1 MTTKSASKETT
12 SSTASA
18 TEAAKAISIPETAVV
33 VNNYTWHTTEFG
45 QFRIEKSRWGLYT
58 SYNKDG
64 LQLVT
69 GLTEDAVLSITPM
82 HLEANSSDYDGK
94 FDGSKYSSSAGVK
107 L

>member
-1 MTTKSASKETT
+1 MNSTIEVTKSVDVPAN
-12 SSTASA
+12 
-18 TEAAKAISIPETAVV
+18 AVV
-33 VNNYTWHTTEFG
+33 VDSYTWYATEWG

-69 GLTEDAVLSITPM
+69 GMTEDAVVAITPM
-82 HLEANSSDYDGK
+82 HLEANSPDYDGK